1 MGGPT
6 LTRCG
11 RMSSAGAPVT
21 TSLAGFPAGAAGV
34 TPPTNP
40 GGTDGFLSDV
50 FVSLGFVAP
59 ETVEQAL
66 EAARAPGQMVERIL
80 LDSGAL
86 TEEQLSRA
94 LAERH
99 GLDHVDLDQ
108 FEVDMGAASL
118 IGRSTAVRYRAV
130 PIAFATD
137 GALIVAVADPVD
149 ALAISDLEVMTK
161 METRRAVAS
170 GVIIDRLAERL
181 PEVGSRQPA
190 ADQGQAAG
198 TAPPAPPAS
207 PSVGHSSLEPAV
219 EQASAANGDA
229 ARERAEAEPKPAAAE
244 AGLVEPND
252 LLRERAEAESA
263 RLREQVM
270 EATRESDRLR
280 EAIEEVT
287 RERDRLGQEAQQ
299 RSAEFVSLQDRATSA
314 QNLADQEAA
323 RVRELEDADRR
334 AEAARLALT
343 ELREESERQ
352 REQSSRLEQQLRD
365 ELALAE
371 QRSTALEQRL
381 SRLMDAAAR
390 AKAMAQDL
398 MAIHDAIT
406 GNDIPSEDDGAPP
419 PTSGEPQ
426 VLAPATS
433 AGAAGQEPSA
443 HRRA

>member
-1 MGGPT
+1 
-6 LTRCG
+6 
-11 RMSSAGAPVT
+11 MSSAGAPVA

-190 ADQGQAAG
+190 ADQASGRG
-198 TAPPAPPAS
+198 HGAPSSACVAIGRPQLARACGRAS
-207 PSVGHSSLEPAV
+207 ERRQRGRGSR
-219 EQASAANGDA
+219 AS
-229 ARERAEAEPKPAAAE
+229 RSRAEARPSGGRP
-244 AGLVEPND
+244 
-252 LLRERAEAESA
+252 
-263 RLREQVM
+263 
-270 EATRESDRLR
+270 
-280 EAIEEVT
+280 
-287 RERDRLGQEAQQ
+287 
-299 RSAEFVSLQDRATSA
+299 
-314 QNLADQEAA
+314 
-323 RVRELEDADRR
+323 RR
-334 AEAARLALT
+334 AE
-343 ELREESERQ
+343 
-352 REQSSRLEQQLRD
+352 
-365 ELALAE
+365 
-371 QRSTALEQRL
+371 
-381 SRLMDAAAR
+381 
-390 AKAMAQDL
+390 
-398 MAIHDAIT
+398 
-406 GNDIPSEDDGAPP
+406 
-419 PTSGEPQ
+419 
-426 VLAPATS
+426 
-433 AGAAGQEPSA
+433 
-443 HRRA
+443 